1 MKTVDAFKLILQIED
16 LYNTNIFSWKDF
28 RTWPLIRKIIWFRL
42 ISKNDSQ
49 EHKKVKH
56 TSIVGS
62 KILLSFFSLFKKT
75 KINYE
80 SKRIFFSRP
89 EYLQE
94 VGSRKFVDRIV
105 DPIIELHEIKKTSKY
120 YFRNI
125 PNDKKL
131 IIKHYEMINK
141 LSYEYIYID
150 KNQISILNQIAKLIQ
165 VDSLEFQ
172 KEYRNELH
180 TLSQWFNSAKK
191 LLSKHKSLTEVYVTC
206 WYTTETMGICA
217 AAKLLGIP
225 TIDIQHGKQG
235 QYQAMYSGWTK
246 IPEEGYDLIP
256 NKFWCWGKP
265 SCDHILK
272 HSPNRKHHVPFIGGF
287 PWIDYYKKNIM
298 VDDYIKSNEIRV
310 LMTLQPPQGDNLERI
325 PDFILRFLDTGDIE
339 NIHFIFRLHPNDTQ
353 GLSYCKE
360 RLKLITTNAYTI
372 DFGKKN
378 LYDLFGEVTHHITA
392 YSSCSY
398 EAYHFGIPTLLYG
411 NESKEIYEYEIKEKI
426 FSWTN
431 SSTAEL
437 TSWLDSK
444 SSNSSNIHH
453 PYIEDTNFK
462 LR

>member
-16 LYNTNIFSWKDF
+16 LYNINIFSWKGLG
-28 RTWPLIRKIIWFRL
+28 TWPLIRKIIWFRL
-42 ISKNDSQ
+42 ISASHSHKYKN
-49 EHKKVKH
+49 VKH
-56 TSIVGS
+56 ELKVGS
-62 KILLSFFSLFKKT
+62 KILSLFSIFKKT

-94 VGSRKFVDRIV
+94 VGGQKFVDRIV
-105 DPIIELHEIKKTSKY
+105 DPIIELSELKKTSKY
-120 YFRNI
+120 YFRKI
-125 PNDKKL
+125 PRDKKM
-131 IIKHYEMINK
+131 IISHYEMTNK
-141 LSYEYIYID
+141 LSYTYIYID

-165 VDSLEFQ
+165 IDNLELE
-172 KEYRNELH
+172 KEYRKELH

-191 LLSKHKSLTEVYVTC
+191 LLFKHKSLTEIYVTC

-217 AAKLLGIP
+217 AAKLLGIQ

-246 IPEEGYDLIP
+246 IPEGGYDLMP

-272 HSPNRKHHVPFIGGF
+272 HSPHRKYHIPFVGGF

-298 VDDYIKSNEIRV
+298 IEDSTQSNNIRV

-325 PDFILRFLDTGDIE
+325 PDFILRFLSSEHAE
-339 NIHFIFRLHPNDTQ
+339 NIHFIFRLHPNDSH
-353 GLSYCKE
+353 GFSYCLD
-360 RLKLITTNAYTI
+360 RLKLITANTYTI
-372 DFGKKN
+372 DVGKRN
-378 LYDLFGEVTHHITA
+378 LYDLFSESTHHITA

-398 EAYHFGIPTLLYG
+398 EAFHFGIPTLLYG
-411 NESKEIYEYEIKEKI
+411 SESKEIYKQEIEEKV

-431 SSTAEL
+431 SNIDDL
-437 TSWLDSK
+437 INWLNSK
-444 SSNSSNIHH
+444 SSNRLNTHH
-453 PYIEDTNFK
+453 TYIEDTNVKF
-462 LR
+462 R